1 MILQN
6 LVRVLASVE
15 VVVLLCWRPS
25 CQVMCTVPISNLGT
39 VLCSLLLILCSLRLC
54 AFLFV
59 DKIFRYFVI
68 AVLCILILCALTL
81 T

>member
-1 MILQN
+1 M
-6 LVRVLASVE
+6 
-15 VVVLLCWRPS
+15 LLCWRPS

-59 DKIFRYFVI
+59 DMIFRYFVGI
-68 AVLCILILCALTL
+68 STKPWLHIVKVKSASIDDKESQI
-81 T
+81 